1 MGLGLLQAGWPGKGH
16 LEMMRI
22 SELRKDLEQE
32 HFSRGNG
39 TCEGPEQR
47 VSSGQLQNER
57 ESRVSRTQNKGKVVA
72 DEVRDTGSHSL
83 TAVSTKA

>member
-1 MGLGLLQAGWPGKGH
+1 MGLGLLQAGWPGKAH

-39 TCEGPEQR
+39 MCEGPEQR
-47 VSSGQLQNER
+47 GSWGQLQNER
-57 ESRVSRTQNKGKVVA
+57 ESRASRTQNKGKAAA
-72 DEVRDTGSHSL
+72 DEVRDTGSRSL
-83 TAVSTKA
+83 TAVSAKA